1 MTDKIKIEKVNEVY
15 NKLYCE
21 PGIGFEIKDYFTF
34 KVPNYQFVPAYR
46 NKLWDGNIYLYN
58 PMTCLLYGGLTEHL
72 KDFCEKRNY
81 ELEYSSD
88 FSSNEFSLIEAN
100 DFISTLNLSIE
111 PRDYQ
116 INSFVHCVRNNR
128 QLVLQVTGSG
138 KSLVIY
144 LLVRYYNL
152 KTLIITPTT
161 SLVHQMYSDF
171 MSYGYDSEKHVH
183 KIYEGQD
190 KTTDKLVSCSTWQ
203 SLYKMPKKWFNQ
215 FDVVIVDEAH
225 LAKAKSITTIMTN
238 LENCKYRFGFT
249 GTLDGSNTHKLMLEA
264 LFGQVHSSV
273 STSELIDKK
282 YLSNFM
288 IKSIILNYPD
298 DIKKSMIKKT
308 YQEEMDFLVSLH
320 ERNKFIKNL
329 SLSLNNN
336 TLLLFQYV
344 DKHGKVLYDMLKNN
358 KQNKDVYFVHGK
370 VDGLERERIRNVVEK
385 SNNAI
390 IVASYAT
397 FSTGINIKNL
407 HNIIFASPSKSKIRN
422 LQSIGRGLRLSSN
435 KDVATLYDIA
445 DDLSWKSR
453 KNFTLLHYI
462 ERMKIYNQEKFNYKT
477 YSVSLMKQ

>member
-1 MTDKIKIEKVNEVY
+1 MTDKIQIEKVNEVY

-21 PGIGFEIKDYFTF
+21 PGIGYEIKDYFTF
-34 KVPNYQFVPAYR
+34 KVPNYQFIPAYK
-46 NKLWDGNIYLYN
+46 NKMWDGNIYLYN
-58 PMTCLLYGGLTEHL
+58 PLTCLIYSGLTEHL
-72 KDFCEKRNY
+72 KDFCEKRDY
-81 ELEYSSD
+81 ELEFLSD
-88 FSSNEFSLIEAN
+88 FNSNQFSIVEAKQ
-100 DFISTLNLSIE
+100 FIQSLNLTLE

-116 INSFVHCVRNNR
+116 INSFVQCIRNNR

-138 KSLVIY
+138 KSLNIY
-144 LLVRYYNL
+144 LLARYYNI

-171 MSYGYDSEKHVH
+171 MSYGYDSEKNVH

-190 KTTDKLVSCSTWQ
+190 KNTKKLISCSTWQ

-215 FDVVIVDEAH
+215 FGLVIVDEAH
-225 LAKAKSITTIMTN
+225 LAKAKSLTTIMNN

-249 GTLDGSNTHKLMLEA
+249 GTLDGTTTHKLMLEA
-264 LFGQVHSSV
+264 LFGPVYSSTT
-273 STSELIDKK
+273 TSELIDKK
-282 YLSNFM
+282 YLSDFR
-288 IKSIILNYPD
+288 IKSLVLQYPD
-298 DIKKSMIKKT
+298 EIRKSMIKKT
-308 YQEEMDFLVSLH
+308 YQEEMDFLISCND
-320 ERNKFIKNL
+320 RNKFIKNL
-329 SLSLNNN
+329 SLSLENN

-358 KQNKDVYFVHGK
+358 KQNKEVYFVHGK
-370 VDGLERERIRNVVEK
+370 VDGLERERIRNIVEK
-385 SNNAI
+385 SNNSI

-445 DDLSWKSR
+445 DDLSWKSK

-462 ERMKIYNQEKFNYKT
+462 ERMKLYNQEKFNYRI
-477 YSVSLMKQ
+477 YNINIIN